1 MGEQLL
7 SVERFLI
14 LKSDHHASD
23 KENCIHP
30 FTNGSVV
37 WF

>member
-14 LKSDHHASD
+14 LKSEHYASD
-23 KENCIHP
+23 KENYIHP
-30 FTNGSVV
+30 LMNGSVV